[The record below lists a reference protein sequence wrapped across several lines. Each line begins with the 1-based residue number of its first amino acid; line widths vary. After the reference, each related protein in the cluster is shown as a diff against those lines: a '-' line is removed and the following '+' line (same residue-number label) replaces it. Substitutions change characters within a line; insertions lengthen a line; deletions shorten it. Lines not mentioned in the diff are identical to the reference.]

1 MAASPQPLR
10 SLSKKVSFT
19 SLTTVT
25 EDSKDKRLAIL
36 TSGGDSQG
44 MNATLRAI
52 VRISLYKGMKPYL
65 VYEGYNGL
73 VKGGELIKECQWADV
88 SYILHRG
95 GTVIGTARCNEFR
108 EEEGRLRA
116 ARNLV
121 QIGINNLVIIGG
133 DGSLTGANIFKNEW
147 NTLLEKLV
155 ERNQIAP
162 IKAQQYSY
170 LNIVGLVGSIDNDMC
185 GTDMTIGTDSAL
197 HRIVEAIDCISST
210 ASSHQRSFVME
221 IMGRNCGYLTVMAG
235 IAGGADWVFIPENP
249 PEAGWE
255 KDMCK
260 KLKTCRDQGRCL
272 NFVLV
277 AEGAIDTQRQKIT
290 PEYVKEVIQSE
301 LNYDTRI
308 TVLGHVQRGGKP
320 SAYDRVLGSRM
331 GAAAA
336 LALAKAEGE
345 IPPVM
350 IAIQGNEMTTVPLM
364 ECVNRTRSIDHAL
377 KEARF
382 EDARN
387 FRGGSF
393 SGNIEI
399 LKRLEACS
407 SADCVG
413 NRAKGYRLAVM
424 NVGAPAGGTNNCT
437 RSFVRLML
445 YNGHSVLGIHNAFE
459 GCANGEFEEM
469 TWLQVSAWGSVG
481 GSNLGTTRTMPST
494 AGMEKI
500 ASQLEKHGIQALL
513 IIGGFEAFQSLLEL
527 EEARQMYPA
536 FRIPILQ
543 IAATISNNVPGTE
556 YSLGCDTALNVIVS
570 ACDVLKQSATASRKR
585 VFVVESMGGYCGY
598 LATAGAL
605 AGGADSAYIFEK
617 QFKLPDLQKDVHH
630 LVRKFRDGNVQ
641 RGLIIR
647 NESCNVNY
655 TTDFMAQMLAEE
667 GDDCF
672 IARSI
677 VLGHLQQ
684 GDRPSPFDRI
694 LGAKYASHAVNHLL
708 DQLQRCTNEE
718 GDVIANTSDTVSVL
732 GLIGLKY
739 VATPVSSLKEISDM
753 KYRIPN
759 NQWWL
764 QLYPLVRV
772 LSHHIELDFTEEEHR
787 EQQTTAVVISKEQ
800 ATAKETY
807 SKIHL
812 LPSLIILGAA
822 IALITYSRFK

>member
-1 MAASPQPLR
+1 MAAPSPSLR
-10 SLSKKVSFT
+10 QISKKVSFN
-19 SLTTVT
+19 SLSNV
-25 EDSKDKRLAIL
+25 EDDPPREEKRLAIL

-44 MNATLRAI
+44 MNAALRAI
-52 VRISLYKGMKPYL
+52 VRIALYKGMKPYL
-65 VYEGYNGL
+65 VDEGYNGL
-73 VKGGELIKECQWADV
+73 VKGGHRIRKCQWADV
-88 SYILHRG
+88 SYILHKG
-95 GTVIGTARCNEFR
+95 GTVIGTARCREFR
-108 EEEGRLRA
+108 EEEGRLTA

-121 QIGINNLVIIGG
+121 TAGINNLVIIGG
-133 DGSLTGANIFKNEW
+133 DGSLTGANLFKSEW
-147 NTLLEKLV
+147 PTLLEKLLAKN
-155 ERNQIAP
+155 EITREQ
-162 IKAQQYSY
+162 AQKYSY
-170 LNIVGLVGSIDNDMC
+170 LNIIGLVGSIDNDMC

-197 HRIVEAIDCISST
+197 HRIVEAIDCVGST
-210 ASSHQRSFVME
+210 AFSHQRSFVME

-235 IAGGADWVFIPENP
+235 IAGGADWVFIPERP
-249 PEAGWE
+249 PEPGWE
-255 KDMCK
+255 KSMCQ
-260 KLKTCRDQGRCL
+260 KLKTCREQGRCL

-277 AEGAIDTQRQKIT
+277 AEGAIDQEGQKIT
-290 PEYVKEVIQSE
+290 PEYVRDVIQRE
-301 LNYDTRI
+301 LGYDTRI

-331 GAAAA
+331 GAAAS
-336 LALAKAEGE
+336 LALAKSEGE
-345 IPPVM
+345 IPPLM
-350 IAIQGNEMTTVPLM
+350 IAIQGNEITTVPLM
-364 ECVNRTRSIDHAL
+364 ECVNRTRRIDMAL

-382 EDARN
+382 EDVRN
-387 FRGGSF
+387 LRGQGF
-393 SGNIEI
+393 VNNIDI
-399 LKRLEACS
+399 LKRLEATS
-407 SADCVG
+407 SPNKESQG
-413 NRAKGYRLAVM
+413 QKYKFAVM

-437 RSFVRLML
+437 RSFVRLLL
-445 YNGHSVLGIHNAFE
+445 YQGHTVMGIHNAFE

-469 TWLQVSAWGSVG
+469 NWLQVSSWGSVG
-481 GSNLGTTRTMPST
+481 GSNLGTSRTLPSK
-494 AGMEKI
+494 ANFRKI
-500 ASQLEKHGIQALL
+500 AEHLERNKIQALL
-513 IIGGFEAFQSLLEL
+513 VIGGFEAFQSIIEL
-527 EEARQMYPA
+527 EENRHTYPP

-617 QFKLPDLQKDVHH
+617 PFKLPDLQRDVQH
-630 LVRKFRDGNVQ
+630 LVKKFRDGNVQ

-647 NESCNVNY
+647 NESCSVNY

-667 GDDCF
+667 GENCF

-694 LGAKYASHAVNHLL
+694 IGAKYASHAVGNLL
-708 DQLQRCTNEE
+708 DQLEKC
-718 GDVIANTSDTVSVL
+718 TSDEGVVLATSPETVCVL

-739 VATPVSSLKEISDM
+739 ETTPVRDLKSRSDM

-772 LSHHIELDFTEEEHR
+772 LSHHTELDYGEEKHR
-787 EQQTTAVVISKEQ
+787 EKPPKVVE
-800 ATAKETY
+800 TNLAKETY
-807 SKIHL
+807 NIKW
-812 LPSLIILGAA
+812 LPPVFVIGAA
-822 IALITYSRFK
+822 IALFAYSRYN